1 MKVAIVGLGASGLMA
16 SAIASKHDEVHIF
29 EKNEKAG
36 KKIFIT
42 GKGRCNMTNACDI
55 FEFKN
60 NIVRNSKFLSH
71 ALSVFNNQDIIDF
84 FESNGLKTK
93 VERGN
98 RVYPKDDKAYLVT
111 DCFMNIIKKNN
122 AKIFF
127 NTEVTEIL
135 TNGDKVVGIK
145 VKDSK
150 SNKINEYSFD
160 KVIVCTGGMSYKST
174 GSTGDGYR
182 FAKDLNINTTKLYPS
197 LIPFKVKQNDEL
209 KHLEGLNLRNVSI
222 KISNKD
228 NKVLYKD
235 FGEMM
240 FRDSCLD
247 GPIILSA
254 SAYVVDKLDEKLTIH
269 IDLKPSL
276 DYQKLEQRI
285 LRDVKDNNKYT
296 IKEEL
301 LSLLPSQ
308 MIDVFANRVINS
320 LDDSIDLDSVYNKSI
335 SNLSKKER
343 NAIINTLKDYSFE
356 IIDTKNFDSAI
367 VTKGGID
374 IKEIDAKTMQSKK
387 INDLYFAGEV
397 MDIDAL
403 TGGFNLSI
411 AFITGYIAG
420 QLL

>member
-1 MKVAIVGLGASGLMA
+1 MKVAIIGLGAAGLMSA
-16 SAIASKHDEVHIF
+16 SVASKDNEVHIF

-55 FEFKN
+55 FEFKK

-71 ALSVFNNQDIIDF
+71 AISVFNNQDIIDF
-84 FESNGLKTK
+84 FENNGLKTK

-111 DCFMNIIKKNN
+111 DCFMNIIKKNK
-122 AKIFF
+122 AHIHY
-127 NTEVTEIL
+127 NTEVKEIITENNKAIGL
-135 TNGDKVVGIK
+135 KAKDLKTN
-145 VKDSK
+145 S
-150 SNKINEYSFD
+150 INTYSFD
-160 KVIVCTGGMSYKST
+160 KIIVCTGGMSYKST

-182 FAKDLNINTTKLYPS
+182 FAKDLGINTTKILPS
-197 LIPFKVKQNDEL
+197 LVPLKVKQLNEI
-209 KHLEGLNLRNVSI
+209 KELEGLLLKNVSI
-222 KISNKD
+222 KINYKD
-228 NKVLYKD
+228 NKTLYKD

-247 GPIILSA
+247 GAIILSA
-254 SAYVVDKLDEKLTIH
+254 SAYVVDKLNEELCIH

-276 DYQKLEQRI
+276 DYQKLENRI
-285 LRDVKDNNKYT
+285 LRDIKENNKFT

-301 LSLLPSQ
+301 LNLLPRQ
-308 MIDVFANRVINS
+308 MIDVFTNRVINS
-320 LDDSIDLDSVYNKSI
+320 INNNSDLNAFYNKSI
-335 SNLSKKER
+335 SNLTKSER
-343 NAIINTLKDYSFE
+343 NAIINTLKDYKFDIE
-356 IIDTKNFDSAI
+356 DTKNIDFAI

-374 IKEIDAKTMQSKK
+374 VKEIDNKTMQSKK
-387 INDLYFAGEV
+387 IKNLYFAGEV
-397 MDIDAL
+397 LDIDAL

-420 QLL
+420 ISI